1 MTLQQQIKKD
11 LTAAMKAR
19 DEETKSTLR
28 VIMGEFARS
37 DKKDLS
43 DDDVIKVLKK
53 LVKSEQET
61 LEKQGAGDSSPF
73 IRTIEKYLPQMATN
87 DEISAWIHEHVDF
100 TQFKNKMQAM
110 GPIMKHFGP
119 RADGKAVKSLLQKL

>member
-28 VIMGEFARS
+28 VIMGEFARA
-37 DKKDLS
+37 DKKALS
-43 DDDVIKVLKK
+43 DEDVIKILKK
-53 LVKSEQET
+53 LIKSEKET
-61 LEKQGAGDSSPF
+61 LEQQGNAASSPF
-73 IRTIEKYLPQMATN
+73 IRTIETYLPQMAT
-87 DEISAWIHEHVDF
+87 DGEIRAWINEHIDF
-100 TQFKNKMQAM
+100 TEFKSKMQAM

-119 RADGKAVKSLLQKL
+119 RADGNTVKSILQKL